1 VGRDGIIERER
12 RWAVPAAVLAVAPLV
27 LYIASIIIVQGAD
40 LAGGDSE
47 AEQLVSLNE
56 NSGTVLLSSVVR
68 GIGFALLTAPML
80 YLFLAT
86 RARNPR
92 VQAAMVGFVF
102 VGPILFAAQGI
113 VQAIGADQASS
124 EFVKLEE
131 EEQRKYP
138 ALQQQLDDEAQKIEK
153 VTIYSADDSLEVEQA
168 DGSFYRV
175 ENLPSDAESELPPEL
190 DAAEVE
196 NETDSATEAGPP
208 DAQAA
213 HVTDENGTVQVSQ
226 GLLFPSVLGLIVLM
240 VYLPLQALRAGLL
253 TRFLGSIGIALG
265 ASMILIL
272 PVAVLAMLAW
282 TAFLGLLF
290 VGRVPGGRPP
300 ARDAGEAV
308 PWPRPGEEQP
318 SARGRGGDDAIE
330 GDATEVDDEG
340 SSEDEQTSGQPQKRK
355 RKRRS

>member
-1 VGRDGIIERER
+1 VGRDRIIERER
-12 RWAVPAAVLAVAPLV
+12 RWAVPAAILALAPLV
-27 LYIASIIIVQGAD
+27 LYIVSLIIVQGAD

-47 AEQLVSLNE
+47 AEQLISLNE

-68 GIGFALLTAPML
+68 AIGFALLTLPML

-86 RARNPR
+86 KARNPR

-102 VGPILFAAQGI
+102 VGPILFAAQGV

-131 EEQRKYP
+131 EEERTYRAFSKE
-138 ALQQQLDDEAQKIEK
+138 LDDERQDIEQ
-153 VTIYSADDSLEVEQA
+153 VTLYSADDSLEVER
-168 DGSFYRV
+168 DNGSFYRV
-175 ENLPSDAESELPPEL
+175 EDLPSTAESDLPGELTGIEF
-190 DAAEVE
+190 
-196 NETDSATEAGPP
+196 ETDSETGAGPP
-208 DAQAA
+208 DALAA
-213 HVTDENGTVQVSQ
+213 HVTDENGAVQVSQ

-300 ARDAGEAV
+300 AWDAGEAI
-308 PWPRPGEEQP
+308 PWPRPGEEQQP
-318 SARGRGGDDAIE
+318 SRRGGGDDAIE
-330 GDATEVDDEG
+330 GDATEVDGEG
-340 SSEDEQTSGQPQKRK
+340 SSDDQSSEGRPQKRK

>member
-1 VGRDGIIERER
+1 VGRDRIIERER
-12 RWAVPAAVLAVAPLV
+12 RWAVPAAVLAVVPLV

-68 GIGFALLTAPML
+68 GIGFALLTLPML

-86 RARNPR
+86 KARNPR

-124 EFVKLEE
+124 DFVKLEE
-131 EEQRKYP
+131 EDEQRYST
-138 ALQQQLDDEAQKIEK
+138 LQQQLDDKARTIEA
-153 VTIYSADDSLEVEQA
+153 VTIYSADDSLEVERT

-175 ENLPSDAESELPPEL
+175 ENLPSDAESKLPPEL

-196 NETDSATEAGPP
+196 NEIDSATGAGPP

-213 HVTDENGTVQVSQ
+213 HVTDENGTVQISQ

-300 ARDAGEAV
+300 AWDAGQAI
-308 PWPRPGEEQP
+308 PWPRPGDQQP
-318 SARGRGGDDAIE
+318 SARGGGDDAIE
-330 GDATEVDDEG
+330 GDAAEVDGEG
-340 SSEDEQTSGQPQKRK
+340 SSGDEQPAGQPQKRK

>member
-1 VGRDGIIERER
+1 
-12 RWAVPAAVLAVAPLV
+12 
-27 LYIASIIIVQGAD
+27 
-40 LAGGDSE
+40 
-47 AEQLVSLNE
+47 
-56 NSGTVLLSSVVR
+56 VVR
-68 GIGFALLTAPML
+68 GIGFALLTVPML

-86 RARNPR
+86 KARNPR

-124 EFVKLEE
+124 EFVELPSEKERTYAE
-131 EEQRKYP
+131 FQDQRKQD
-138 ALQQQLDDEAQKIEK
+138 AAKIEQ
-153 VTIYSADDSLEVEQA
+153 VTIYTADGSLEVEQTT
-168 DGSFYRV
+168 GSFYRV
-175 ENLPSDAESELPPEL
+175 EDLPSGAESKLPGQLNDVVEL
-190 DAAEVE
+190 
-196 NETDSATEAGPP
+196 ETDEETGAGPP
-208 DAQAA
+208 DALAT

-282 TAFLGLLF
+282 TGFLGLLF

-300 ARDAGEAV
+300 AWDAGEAI
-308 PWPRPGEEQP
+308 PWPRPGEEQAQP
-318 SARGRGGDDAIE
+318 RSGGDDAIE
-330 GDATEVDDEG
+330 GDATEVDGDG
-340 SSEDEQTSGQPQKRK
+340 SSEGDQPSSGQPQKRK

>member
-1 VGRDGIIERER
+1 VGRDRIIERER
-12 RWAVPAAVLAVAPLV
+12 RWAVPAAILALAPLV

-68 GIGFALLTAPML
+68 GIGFALLTLPML

-86 RARNPR
+86 KARNPR

-102 VGPILFAAQGI
+102 VGPVLFAAQGI

-124 EFVKLEE
+124 EFVKLPPEP
-131 EEQRKYP
+131 QRTYGEFQNELKRN
-138 ALQQQLDDEAQKIEK
+138 AADIEK
-153 VTIYSADDSLEVEQA
+153 VTIYAAEDSLEVEQT
-168 DGSFYRV
+168 DGTFYRV
-175 ENLPSDAESELPPEL
+175 ENLPSDAESKLPPEL
-190 DAAEVE
+190 DEAQVD
-196 NETDSATEAGPP
+196 NETDSETGVGPP

-253 TRFLGSIGIALG
+253 TRFFGSIGIALG

-290 VGRVPGGRPP
+290 VDRVPGGRPP
-300 ARDAGEAV
+300 SWDAGEAI
-308 PWPRPGEEQP
+308 PLPRPGEEQP
-318 SARGRGGDDAIE
+318 AARGGGDDAIE
-330 GDATEVDDEG
+330 GDATEVDGEG
-340 SSEDEQTSGQPQKRK
+340 SSDGDRSSSGRPQRRK

>member
-1 VGRDGIIERER
+1 MGRDRIIERER
-12 RWAVPAAVLAVAPLV
+12 RWAVPAAVLAGVPLV
-27 LYIASIIIVQGAD
+27 LYIASIVIVQGAD
-40 LAGGDSE
+40 LAGGASE
-47 AEQLVSLNE
+47 AEQLISLNE

-68 GIGFALLTAPML
+68 GIGFALLTVPML

-86 RARNPR
+86 KARNPR

-102 VGPILFAAQGI
+102 VGPVLFAAQGI

-124 EFVKLEE
+124 EFVKLPP
-131 EEQRKYP
+131 EQERSYAEFQDQVKQD
-138 ALQQQLDDEAQKIEK
+138 AAKIEK
-153 VTIYSADDSLEVEQA
+153 VTIYTAEDSLEVEQTN
-168 DGSFYRV
+168 GSFYQV
-175 ENLPSDAESELPPEL
+175 EKYPSEAESELPGQL
-190 DAAEVE
+190 TGADVE
-196 NETDSATEAGPP
+196 SETDSETGAGPP
-208 DAQAA
+208 DAQAQ
-213 HVTDENGTVQVSQ
+213 HVTDENGAVQVSQ

-300 ARDAGEAV
+300 AWDAGEAL
-308 PWPRPGEEQP
+308 PWPRPGEEQSSP
-318 SARGRGGDDAIE
+318 RGGDAIE
-330 GDATEVDDEG
+330 GDATEVAGEDSSDD
-340 SSEDEQTSGQPQKRK
+340 DQPPSGQPQKRK